1 MKFGKEARTSLARGV
16 IQLADAVGCTLGPAT
31 KSVIINR
38 QGNLPPLVVNDGV
51 TVARNVK
58 IEDPYEYAGAKLL
71 IEVAQRAQEQAGD
84 GTSTATVLASAFIK
98 HGFVEA
104 AKGQRPR
111 AEIRRELEDAA
122 EKVIECIKG
131 YTVPIT
137 KDEEIMWVSTISA
150 NGDEDMARLITD
162 AFTQVGVEGIV
173 TVEPST
179 DGEDTIEIVEGYE
192 CEKGYISPIFTKILG
207 PKTVMENA
215 LVLVS
220 NASIQ
225 SFDELMPA
233 IEYSREEKQP
243 LIVVCREISGAA
255 LQSVAV
261 NVSSGNFQ
269 MCVVQAEDI
278 SFWQD
283 ERLID
288 LSCVIG
294 SKFINESLGMRIKN
308 VDASFMGVVEKAV
321 ITAEKT
327 TFIGYN
333 SVGLEK
339 RIEAIRE
346 DKAEAENEFYK
357 KKHESRLSRLASSAA
372 IIKVFG
378 ISEQEIKNKLDRI
391 DDSLNATRAALEEG
405 VVPGCGALFT
415 NMAASKDLPNWVR
428 VALMAPICKIMT
440 NYNELSFEDNM
451 ALVKEAEVYAPVFSE
466 GKVCGWSESPNIID
480 PSKVVISSLRSAV
493 SVAGYVLT
501 AECVIGE

>member
-131 YTVPIT
+131 FTVPIT

-288 LSCVIG
+288 LSFVIG
-294 SKFINESLGMRIKN
+294 AKFINESLGMRIKN
-308 VDASFMGVVEKAV
+308 ADASFMGVVEKAV

-346 DKAEAENEFYK
+346 DKAEAENA
-357 KKHESRLSRLASSAA
+357 H
-372 IIKVFG
+372 
-378 ISEQEIKNKLDRI
+378 
-391 DDSLNATRAALEEG
+391 LEEG